1 MEYYTARKGEFNKC
15 HWQQAGIKLG
25 MIILNKLSQRLKR
38 PLYDLQVE
46 SHTKFINNLL
56 NSTGALL
63 NAYPYM
69 GRELQRQAYTVTGQ
83 DAVHLHPTPK
93 CKCTQLQ

>member
-25 MIILNKLSQRLKR
+25 RIILNKLSQRLKR

-46 SHTKFINNLL
+46 SHTEFINNLL

-63 NAYPYM
+63 NA
-69 GRELQRQAYTVTGQ
+69 L
-83 DAVHLHPTPK
+83 TPIWEENCRGK
-93 CKCTQLQ
+93 HTR

>member
-15 HWQQAGIKLG
+15 HWQEAGIKLG
-25 MIILNKLSQRLKR
+25 RIILNKPSQRIKR

-46 SHTKFINNLL
+46 SHTKSIINNLL

-63 NAYPYM
+63 NALTPYTR
-69 GRELQRQAYTVTGQ
+69 RELQRQAYMVTGQ

-93 CKCTQLQ
+93 CKST